1 MMKITEQSLIDLI
14 KKIDLGAQEM
24 SQKLE
29 QQEDEIREIKLE
41 NQRLKE
47 NNQATLEQIKE
58 YIKELE
64 KIRSH
69 YVDSNNHS

>member
-1 MMKITEQSLIDLI
+1 MKITEQSLIDLI